1 MIARAFAAASAALVL
16 SVVASSFAAPAAA
29 QSVAEFYKG
38 NTIRMVIWAAA
49 GGEYDIHGKLVA
61 RQLGRHIPGNPA
73 VIATQMTGGGGLVA
87 ANHLYNV
94 APKDGTSLGM
104 MVSSLPFLQAIG
116 LEGVKFD
123 AAKFN
128 WVGTIAP
135 TQEGLVAWHTAPVK
149 KFEDLLTTEFILGAS
164 GAGSTSVLTPTMIN
178 TLLGG
183 KIKIVPGYP
192 GGSQINLAMERGES
206 MGRWNTWSSWKAT
219 HPDWVKEGKI
229 VFLLTSALRK
239 PKDLQGPPLLIDL
252 AKNDDDRKIFE
263 LLATN
268 AEFGRP
274 IAATPGVPPDRMKA
288 LLAAYRA
295 MIVDPDFVKDADQ
308 LKVEIDPIIGD
319 DLRAMAEKA
328 LATPKQIAERVKK
341 FM

>member
-1 MIARAFAAASAALVL
+1 MMKRALMAAGVALAALAAAGGARA
-16 SVVASSFAAPAAA
+16 
-29 QSVAEFYKG
+29 QGVAEFYKG
-38 NTIRMVIWAAA
+38 ATIRIVIWAAA
-49 GGEYDIHGKLVA
+49 GGEYDIHAKLVS
-61 RQLGRHIPGNPA
+61 RHIGKHIPGNPT

-94 APKDGTSLGM
+94 APKDGTQLGM
-104 MVSSLPFLQAIG
+104 MVSSLPFLQAIE

-128 WVGTIAP
+128 WIGTIAP

-149 KFEDLLTTEFILGAS
+149 KFEDLLTTEFVLGAS

-178 TLLGG
+178 ALLGA
-183 KIKIVPGYP
+183 KIRIVPGYP

-206 MGRWNTWSSWKAT
+206 MGRWNTWSSWKTT
-219 HPDWVKEGKI
+219 HPDWISQKKI

-239 PKDLQGPPLLIDL
+239 PKDLQEPPLLIDL
-252 AKNDDDRKIFE
+252 ARNDDDRRIFE

-268 AEFGRP
+268 AEMGRP
-274 IAATPGVPPDRMKA
+274 IVATPGVPADRMKA

-295 MIVDPDFVKDADQ
+295 MIADAEFVSEAEK
-308 LKVEIDPIIGD
+308 LKIEIDPIYGD
-319 DLRAMAEKA
+319 DLKAMAERA
-328 LATPKQIAERVKK
+328 LSTPKHLTERVKK
-341 FM
+341 LM